1 MDNRNKH
8 KPTSKPDNKKS
19 SKGITVTEKQKSL
32 DINTEEGTA
41 VEGESIARKTINTV
55 GDILKTLRGAV
66 KSGQITRQQSK
77 SFRKDLGIGQAFFTR
92 KQLTPAQRKAKRLQQ
107 KKSRRINRGRV
118 KGQKRG

>member
-8 KPTSKPDNKKS
+8 KATTKPDNKS
-19 SKGITVTEKQKSL
+19 DKGLTVQEKHKSL
-32 DINTEEGTA
+32 DINTEKGTA

-55 GDILKTLRGAV
+55 GEILSTLRAAV
-66 KSGQITRQQSK
+66 QGGQITRQQAK
-77 SFRKDLGIGQAFFTR
+77 SFRRDLGITQAFFTR